1 MGANVYYLPYF
12 FGRLGPADA
21 RDLYGLLYDLV
32 HAGEMSPLESAYRS
46 YQDTPRLQEVGER
59 FRFYVAAVMEHQTK
73 RFDVFGDSMD
83 GTLFSP
89 VELTRELTS
98 GCSSR
103 GCTTRRVT
111 PTTPV
116 RGFEPCSRHRTTGTS
131 SFRRSRH
138 C

>member
-1 MGANVYYLPYF
+1 MNASTFVDACDYYTMGANVYYLPYF

-32 HAGEMSPLESAYRS
+32 HAGDEPARERLPKLSGH
-46 YQDTPRLQEVGER
+46 PRLQEVGER

-89 VELTRELTS
+89 VELTQ
-98 GCSSR
+98 SSPAGAPVVAVRR
-103 GCTTRRVT
+103 G
-111 PTTPV
+111 
-116 RGFEPCSRHRTTGTS
+116 G
-131 SFRRSRH
+131 
-138 C
+138 